1 MAPQCNPK
9 NSCICQPKRDKRVK
23 VKYKVIIILNKPSI
37 LNIFLKRVN
46 FNQEWL
52 WRTLFVHKHF
62 EWLWI
67 TPWLWMA
74 LGK

>member
-37 LNIFLKRVN
+37 LNIFFKKSKL
-46 FNQEWL
+46 
-52 WRTLFVHKHF
+52 
-62 EWLWI
+62 
-67 TPWLWMA
+67 
-74 LGK
+74 